1 MATTKKTSTRK
12 KSTASKAGTKT
23 ATRKRSM
30 SNSTASK
37 SKSSTAKGSSNVSL
51 EAIKHDFGTQ
61 AVLHDFL
68 NTQKL
73 TTGNYNT
80 FAGECMHTDLRND
93 VLHILDE
100 EHAIQNEIFEEM
112 KERGFYPIKEANK
125 TMIGQAKKK
134 FESAQ

>member
-1 MATTKKTSTRK
+1 MATTKKTMTRK
-12 KSTASKAGTKT
+12 KTTGTSGKKSGTQTRSRKTQMTNSKMQSKQS
-23 ATRKRSM
+23 RKSGSMMEMMRS
-30 SNSTASK
+30 
-37 SKSSTAKGSSNVSL
+37 
-51 EAIKHDFGTQ
+51 DFDTQ

-80 FAGECMHTDLRND
+80 FAGECMHSDLRND

-100 EHAIQNEIFEEM
+100 EHAIQNDIFEEM
-112 KERGFYPIKEANK
+112 KERGFYPIKAANK

-134 FESAQ
+134 FECQ

>member
-1 MATTKKTSTRK
+1 MATTKKTMTRK
-12 KSTASKAGTKT
+12 KMSGTSGKKSGATARSRKMMTAGKSQSSKMMKSGSALEML
-23 ATRKRSM
+23 RS
-30 SNSTASK
+30 
-37 SKSSTAKGSSNVSL
+37 
-51 EAIKHDFGTQ
+51 DFDTQ

-80 FAGECMHTDLRND
+80 FAGECMHSDLRND

-100 EHAIQNEIFEEM
+100 EHAIQNTIFEEM
-112 KERGFYPIKEANK
+112 KERGFYPIKAANK

-134 FESAQ
+134 FECQ